1 MEEKDE
7 RDGRR
12 SAARKTNKVWRV
24 IGTGI
29 IGILMKAPAATRA
42 EKSEINI
49 IMAKAYIFPL
59 RIVNQT
65 LFMVYKLVFK
75 VLNYCHGH

>member
-12 SAARKTNKVWRV
+12 SAARKTNKVWSV

-29 IGILMKAPAATRA
+29 IGILMKAPAATRD

-49 IMAKAYIFPL
+49 IMAKA
-59 RIVNQT
+59 
-65 LFMVYKLVFK
+65 
-75 VLNYCHGH
+75 

>member
-49 IMAKAYIFPL
+49 IMAKA
-59 RIVNQT
+59 
-65 LFMVYKLVFK
+65 
-75 VLNYCHGH
+75 

>member
-12 SAARKTNKVWRV
+12 IAARKTNKVWRV

-49 IMAKAYIFPL
+49 IMAKA
-59 RIVNQT
+59 
-65 LFMVYKLVFK
+65 
-75 VLNYCHGH
+75 